1 MKEKHENYFV
11 QREQLI
17 TAEQALWRF
26 RHEGEAD
33 KSELAAEFAGLA
45 TEHGQRE
52 VARRVRLANAV
63 TLLECTD
70 AELRELVL
78 RREPQI
84 DRIELNCLSRGQMV
98 DRLI

>member
-1 MKEKHENYFV
+1 MEERHENYFV
-11 QREQLI
+11 QREQLLA
-17 TAEQALWRF
+17 AEQALRRF
-26 RHEGEAD
+26 RHEREAE
-33 KSELAAEFAGLA
+33 KSEFAAEFARLSA
-45 TEHGQRE
+45 EHGQRE

-78 RREPQI
+78 RREPAI
-84 DRIELNCLSRGQMV
+84 DRIELNCMSRGQMV

>member
-1 MKEKHENYFV
+1 MNENYENYFV
-11 QREQLI
+11 QREQLQA
-17 TAEQALWRF
+17 AEQALRQF
-26 RHEGEAD
+26 RRDRQAE
-33 KSELAAEFAGLA
+33 KSEFAAEFARLSA
-45 TEHGQRE
+45 EHEHRE

-78 RREPQI
+78 KREPQI
-84 DRIELNCLSRGQMV
+84 DKIELNCMSRGQMV